1 MLGPQIDPI
10 ELTFSK
16 VSTWQTIGLLHNY
29 TADTLCKFTPTDELG
44 GNGLQAWVAPFNY
57 INHVTS
63 IRFSHHH
70 FSPQRTKCQSPCQKR
85 TNKEHESAYP
95 TILLLKTREIAN
107 ITNCTAV
114 SMGLKLERM
123 VLIMNVSYVILQQD
137 YIIIYN

>member
-1 MLGPQIDPI
+1 MNYIHLKENLCRAPSDKPLAMLGPQIDPI

-70 FSPQRTKCQSPCQKR
+70 FSPQRTKC
-85 TNKEHESAYP
+85 
-95 TILLLKTREIAN
+95 
-107 ITNCTAV
+107 
-114 SMGLKLERM
+114 
-123 VLIMNVSYVILQQD
+123 
-137 YIIIYN
+137 